1 MAKRKQFNRIGEVM
15 KEKGIT
21 QEALSDRSGIT
32 QRSISLYVTGNRE
45 PSLETIF
52 KLAAVL
58 KVTPCELL
66 AN

>member
-1 MAKRKQFNRIGEVM
+1 MGKKKQFNRLGEVM
-15 KEKGIT
+15 KEKSMT
-21 QEALSDRSGIT
+21 QEALADRSGIT

-52 KLAAVL
+52 KIAAVM

-66 AN
+66 AK